1 MGLSPIN
8 IHLQHG
14 HEDYF
19 LGGKGRALVNIFT
32 EPHAFFLFHPF
43 SSSLNLDQRYSPFL
57 IGYSS
62 AEKNVKANHISWEQ
76 NQAQISALLTLAWYT
91 VGFHASVNLL
101 VNTDRV
107 SDAIAMPLEV
117 MQTVYLAL

>member
-1 MGLSPIN
+1 MVMKI
-8 IHLQHG
+8 I
-14 HEDYF
+14 F

-32 EPHAFFLFHPF
+32 EPHAFFLFHP
-43 SSSLNLDQRYSPFL
+43 SSSLNLDQKYSPFL

-62 AEKNVKANHISWEQ
+62 AAKNVKANHLSWEQ

-101 VNTDRV
+101 VNADRV
-107 SDAIAMPLEV
+107 YDAIAMPLEV
-117 MQTVYLAL
+117 L